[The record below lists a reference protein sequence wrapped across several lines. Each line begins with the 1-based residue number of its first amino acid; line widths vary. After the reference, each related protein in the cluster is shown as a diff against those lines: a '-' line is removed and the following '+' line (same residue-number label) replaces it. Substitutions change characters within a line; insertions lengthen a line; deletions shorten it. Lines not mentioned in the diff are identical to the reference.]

1 MEGNK
6 GEERNGKFSYG
17 KKKNNN
23 RAVQK
28 NVIFQLK
35 KGKETKSRKRYDN
48 HVNKKDA
55 CIMNLS
61 IYKGIKGNKYE

>member
-23 RAVQK
+23 RAVK
-28 NVIFQLK
+28 TNVIFQLII
-35 KGKETKSRKRYDN
+35 GKDTKIIKQYHK

-61 IYKGIKGNKYE
+61 IYKGMKGNKYE

>member
-1 MEGNK
+1 MVNFRTEKRRIITGLCK
-6 GEERNGKFSYG
+6 
-17 KKKNNN
+17 
-23 RAVQK
+23 K

-61 IYKGIKGNKYE
+61 IYKGMKGNKYE